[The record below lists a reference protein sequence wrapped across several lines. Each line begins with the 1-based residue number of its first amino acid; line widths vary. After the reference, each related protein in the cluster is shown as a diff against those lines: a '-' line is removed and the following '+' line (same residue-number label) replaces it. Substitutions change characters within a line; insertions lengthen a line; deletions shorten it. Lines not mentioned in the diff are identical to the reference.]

1 MDNKEM
7 MQRVT
12 DKVGRE
18 KAVELVLQ
26 AYNTELVTTW
36 LSRLEPGKPLG
47 GPKRHDHLGDAL
59 RRVVE
64 VCDLTAGSLAP

>member
-7 MQRVT
+7 MQRIT

-18 KAVELVLQ
+18 KGIELVLQ
-26 AYNTELVTTW
+26 AYNTELITTW

-59 RRVVE
+59 KRVAE
-64 VCDLTAGSLAP
+64 LCELTAGM